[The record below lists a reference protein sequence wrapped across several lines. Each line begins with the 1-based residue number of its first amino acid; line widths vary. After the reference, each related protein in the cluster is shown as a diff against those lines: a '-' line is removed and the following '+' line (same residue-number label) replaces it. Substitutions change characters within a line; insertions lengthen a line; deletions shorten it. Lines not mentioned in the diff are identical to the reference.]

1 MIQALWI
8 DYEPINNHCYVK
20 LMNQFFV
27 PDVCREWNEKILN
40 IINFNKA
47 QCMVSGNNRELRI
60 KAQFIPNLPKA

>member
-1 MIQALWI
+1 
-8 DYEPINNHCYVK
+8 
-20 LMNQFFV
+20 MNQFFV

-47 QCMVSGNNRELRI
+47 QCMASGNNRELRI